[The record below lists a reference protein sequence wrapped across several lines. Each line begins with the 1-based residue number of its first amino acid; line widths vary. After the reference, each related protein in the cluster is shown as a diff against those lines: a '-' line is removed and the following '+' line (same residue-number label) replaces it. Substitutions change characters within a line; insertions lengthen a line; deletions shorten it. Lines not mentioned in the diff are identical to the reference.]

1 MAFKLN
7 FEETKALLMSAEHAL
22 TNSSKEDL
30 IIRYFIENKEYSMSN
45 LNYVLEKICEKKIK
59 DII

>member
-30 IIRYFIENKEYSMSN
+30 IIRYFIEQKEYSINN
-45 LNYVLEKICEKKIK
+45 LNYVLEKFCELKIK